1 MQARDASHAPSMSI
15 PFLWAKYI
23 ALSPSLAMTSIFSP
37 SFVTNVTE
45 IVSGKCDKWSS
56 WQSGID
62 GALNIKV
69 LFAHVENLD
78 EVGIEKAE
86 EQLLKLRRCFSVRS
100 CKFLTGTFSNVFDN
114 LWISLNEYCIVIW
127 IENLKKNDLLS
138 FNSFAKNPWK
148 FN

>member
-1 MQARDASHAPSMSI
+1 
-15 PFLWAKYI
+15 
-23 ALSPSLAMTSIFSP
+23 
-37 SFVTNVTE
+37 VTNVTE

-114 LWISLNEYCIVIW
+114 LWISLNEYCIVYLNW
-127 IENLKKNDLLS
+127 NLKKNDLLS
-138 FNSFAKNPWK
+138 FNSFAKIPWK
-148 FN
+148 FT